1 VRIWLRASWLILSVS
16 LTAAAA
22 HSQDEKS
29 PFSPVPVAQRDDL
42 ANRLVLYT
50 DAFRAKDWYSL
61 FDLVS
66 DVNKTLRDGTRMD
79 RNTFAREM
87 ENGFDSYRLLKFTPI
102 RTENTPRD
110 QFDVYG
116 CGEFPSGATT
126 QRVVVAVRAVREHNE
141 WFFTTWDYPDP
152 RKPCSDLSDPGWK
165 PSRNLRLNYL
175 PQLVCVLNPCTL

>member
-87 ENGFDSYRLLKFTPI
+87 ENGFDSYRLLKLLRFGPRIHQEISSMFTAVA
-102 RTENTPRD
+102 N
-110 QFDVYG
+110 
-116 CGEFPSGATT
+116 FPVA
-126 QRVVVAVRAVREHNE
+126 QRPSV
-141 WFFTTWDYPDP
+141 
-152 RKPCSDLSDPGWK
+152 SLS
-165 PSRNLRLNYL
+165 
-175 PQLVCVLNPCTL
+175 QCVLSANTTNGFSRLGIILIPASPVRIFPIPGGNPHEI